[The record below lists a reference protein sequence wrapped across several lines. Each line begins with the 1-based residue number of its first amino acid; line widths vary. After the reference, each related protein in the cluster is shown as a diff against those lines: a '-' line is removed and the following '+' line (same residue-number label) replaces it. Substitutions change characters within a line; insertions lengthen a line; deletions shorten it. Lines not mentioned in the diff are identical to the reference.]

1 MSGVEILGI
10 AAGVVQLAD
19 LGARLSVN
27 LYTFSRKV
35 KDANK
40 EIDSLCNDI
49 AGTGAV
55 LKTLG
60 EQIKTDLDPRLFKNE
75 TIIQAQ
81 RLMNDCKGLYD
92 EINEAIDRHGKD
104 DDDSSADKGKSA
116 EIPGPPGMRRLW
128 TKVRWP
134 FVQGKIKALKSRL
147 GYLKAE
153 LMLMLQGLILVALA
167 RRHEDWDVMQEQHA
181 LVYELWTEQK
191 KALALAQFHED
202 VDMLDRPAAVESQ
215 GLSPPTDFAAA
226 SSLAERPTSGV
237 PVESMAPLR
246 PMAAMTV
253 VDYRPPSL
261 PENLHD
267 ERAEQIFDH
276 CRLVETLLKQVGDHN
291 WRVTQDIRAK
301 TGDKILQAHY
311 MQWRRHFHH
320 HDDTVKFKYFERFPN
335 LEHYYYWQDQDRA
348 FAAAEETKEMGRD
361 TWVRGHQEREPEPA
375 QLPRGSRQGVARS
388 TPRFRHEYK
397 SFSQNERPTNRS
409 RDHMSR
415 EGADVD
421 APLQAR
427 VSPAPPSPDRRT
439 TPQSERLPDEISLP
453 NRTLGVQAGDMSEA
467 SRSSRTASAVSRGL
481 HRERSVRDMDDR
493 TTFPDE
499 GPETQSDTSD
509 YDAEGEALE
518 HESLN
523 MMEALEPDSFNMMEA
538 LEPES
543 FNMMEALEP
552 DSFNMM
558 EARSR
563 DISRDH
569 LIQDLVSQTT
579 FPNEGSEAESNTR
592 GYGGDAAAGAKVE
605 GGLKQQL
612 KEYLQHYTT
621 MTDEEWSYLE
631 EL

>member
-104 DDDSSADKGKSA
+104 DDDSSADKRNST
-116 EIPGPPGMRRLW
+116 EIPGSPGIDI
-128 TKVRWP
+128 
-134 FVQGKIKALKSRL
+134 GGSSSSRL
-147 GYLKAE
+147 FLTE
-153 LMLMLQGLILVALA
+153 VFS
-167 RRHEDWDVMQEQHA
+167 HEDWDVMQDQHA

-335 LEHYYYWQDQDRA
+335 LEQYYYWQDQDRA

-361 TWVRGHQEREPEPA
+361 TW
-375 QLPRGSRQGVARS
+375 
-388 TPRFRHEYK
+388 
-397 SFSQNERPTNRS
+397 
-409 RDHMSR
+409 
-415 EGADVD
+415 
-421 APLQAR
+421 AR

-453 NRTLGVQAGDMSEA
+453 NRTLAVQAGDMSEA

-509 YDAEGEALE
+509 YDAQGEALGHESLNMMEALE

-523 MMEALEPDSFNMMEA
+523 MMEALEP
-538 LEPES
+538 ES
-543 FNMMEALEP
+543 L
-552 DSFNMM
+552 NMM
-558 EARSR
+558 EARFR

-605 GGLKQQL
+605 GELKQQL

-631 EL
+631 EI